1 MLNLMTLLAE
11 PTQGPGRAGNGC
23 NEMDVMVDRV
33 DCDSRAPVQTR
44 QNSRCI
50 KRKCNEHQC
59 TSSAWTLGAEP
70 CFSSFLAAFLG
81 EGSGSGL
88 MDMCRGRNPCYEH
101 PQ

>member
-44 QNSRCI
+44 QNNRCI

-70 CFSSFLAAFLG
+70 CSSSFLAPFLG
-81 EGSGSGL
+81 
-88 MDMCRGRNPCYEH
+88 DGRRVWSNGCVQGQEPML
-101 PQ
+101 